1 MSTATIAA
9 SPTGAVAP
17 VAPLQGVLS
26 VAAATIVMAVGFGSL
41 GFTSVFMQP
50 LESQFGWSRS
60 NMSLVYAIA
69 TVGMAI
75 GVLFWGRISDR
86 ADLRIL
92 LVIGGLG
99 MRKRNRLSMRH

>member
-1 MSTATIAA
+1 
-9 SPTGAVAP
+9 
-17 VAPLQGVLS
+17 
-26 VAAATIVMAVGFGSL
+26 MAVGFGSL

-75 GVLFWGRISDR
+75 GGLFWGRISDR